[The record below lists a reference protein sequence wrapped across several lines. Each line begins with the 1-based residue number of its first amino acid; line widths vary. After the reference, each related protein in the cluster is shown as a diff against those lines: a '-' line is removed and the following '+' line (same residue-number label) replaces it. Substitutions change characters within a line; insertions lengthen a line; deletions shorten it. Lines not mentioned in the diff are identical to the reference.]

1 MEGASEG
8 DFEGKTDVD
17 VTLEG
22 ILNKI
27 ASLLNILSMILLKIY
42 WSLRIC
48 VIFFNIW
55 LNNSSENISLDQMDL
70 STP

>member
-8 DFEGKTDVD
+8 NFEGKTDVD

-48 VIFFNIW
+48 VMHFNIL
-55 LNNSSENISLDQMDL
+55 LNNSS
-70 STP
+70 